1 LLTVQNLTKDYGNFR
16 AVDNISFEVLSGS
29 ATLLIG
35 PNGAGKTTIV
45 KSILALLQYR
55 GDIIIDGIDVAYDGP
70 RARTKIGYV
79 PQQLIFSYNTSV
91 EEQAYF
97 IGKLKDAPKTEAVD
111 ALKRANLW
119 EIRERKVNSLSHG
132 MRQKLGISLAL
143 IRDPP
148 LLIFDEPINNVDL
161 KGQLEFRETIQEL
174 SKQGKTVFVATHL
187 SGLSEFVSTA
197 IVLHKG
203 KIVAQGTPAELLSK
217 MNAADTLYL
226 RVPGAEAQKV
236 LEMIGT
242 SLGHKVSRSEEW
254 LVFSLPPGMKANVL
268 REILEAGYNVKDL
281 IIEPSTIESRYV
293 KLLGEVSTS

>member
-1 LLTVQNLTKDYGNFR
+1 
-16 AVDNISFEVLSGS
+16 
-29 ATLLIG
+29 
-35 PNGAGKTTIV
+35 
-45 KSILALLQYR
+45 
-55 GDIIIDGIDVAYDGP
+55 
-70 RARTKIGYV
+70 
-79 PQQLIFSYNTSV
+79 
-91 EEQAYF
+91 
-97 IGKLKDAPKTEAVD
+97 
-111 ALKRANLW
+111 
-119 EIRERKVNSLSHG
+119 

-148 LLIFDEPINNVDL
+148 LLMFDEPINNVDL

-174 SKQGKTVFVATHL
+174 SKQGKTVLVATHL

-226 RVPGAEAQKV
+226 RVPGGEAQKV

-242 SLGHKVSRSEEW
+242 SLGHKVTRSEEW
-254 LVFSLPPGMKANVL
+254 LVFSLPPGMKATVL